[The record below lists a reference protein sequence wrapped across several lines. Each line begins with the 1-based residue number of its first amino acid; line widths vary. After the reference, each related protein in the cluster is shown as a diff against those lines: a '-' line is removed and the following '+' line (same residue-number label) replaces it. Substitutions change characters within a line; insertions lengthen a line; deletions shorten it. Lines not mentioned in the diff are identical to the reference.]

1 MVEKAVLRCRFLW
14 IAYFFYRVVRP
25 EIQKIWEI
33 LHGQTGLTG
42 GFSENSGLSL
52 EIPRDMLALLF
63 VINTYK
69 MAKPQRCHQCF

>member
-1 MVEKAVLRCRFLW
+1 MYGRKSGAKMQILVDSLL
-14 IAYFFYRVVRP
+14 FYRVVRR

-42 GFSENSGLSL
+42 GFSENPGLSL

-63 VINTYK
+63 AINAYK
-69 MAKPQRCHQCF
+69 MAKP